1 MSQRSAR
8 PATAR
13 ALSFCLEAPPYMPD
27 VRFPVRERIASRLNE
42 LARMLDAPTPA
53 NIAAVR
59 AELQRLG
66 AAA

>member
-1 MSQRSAR
+1 
-8 PATAR
+8 
-13 ALSFCLEAPPYMPD
+13 MPD

-53 NIAAVR
+53 NIEAVR